1 MQSTIHFLWCFVLVA
16 FVTIAPSI
24 ATQENRTNQ
33 RKRHVRHDFDP
44 STLRQLAHSLHSGI
58 AAHARNFFQFYV
70 ALDRENHGKVLLSKA
85 QQFTVDVVSSCASYG
100 EVLRTGFW
108 EYVGKRVLI
117 HMYIPPFST
126 WWFHLVSCTKT
137 T

>member
-1 MQSTIHFLWCFVLVA
+1 MMLQS
-16 FVTIAPSI
+16 PPP
-24 ATQENRTNQ
+24 
-33 RKRHVRHDFDP
+33 RKRPFARGHAWHVPELF
-44 STLRQLAHSLHSGI
+44 
-58 AAHARNFFQFYV
+58 NFFQFYV

-85 QQFTVDVVSSCASYG
+85 QHFTVDVVPSCASYG